1 MGRLRTTWLLV
12 GLSCV
17 ALLGIGIGVL
27 AWYGTHERTQGTD
40 TTSGPA
46 SAVEDAVPAEP
57 VRSGRSESEVEDVQA
72 LWTAVAEGN
81 VAVLPHY
88 APEWSVEARVL
99 VSVSDV
105 ASSAA
110 NWRIGDT
117 LALPIPQIGEVYQPV
132 IEEIDDAVGARAVLG
147 WISGNDG
154 RRRLFVVT
162 VGPKNLFAF
171 IDTPQG
177 SYELL
182 ADHRYGWLLPSSSMK
197 AGWDYS
203 KPDFTFPN
211 GDGT

>member
-1 MGRLRTTWLLV
+1 MGRLLTPWWLV
-12 GLSCV
+12 GLSGT
-17 ALLGIGIGVL
+17 ALIVMGVL
-27 AWYGTHERTQGTD
+27 TWYGMHARTQGTD
-40 TTSGPA
+40 ELTSGSRSGA
-46 SAVEDAVPAEP
+46 AEDAAAARP
-57 VRSGRSESEVEDVQA
+57 VESGESKGEVEVEQA
-72 LWTAVAEGN
+72 LWTAVGEGT
-81 VAVLPHY
+81 VADLPRY

-105 ASSAA
+105 AAA
-110 NWRIGDT
+110 APNWRIGDT
-117 LALPIPQIGEVYQPV
+117 LALPIPQIGATYRPV

-147 WISGNDG
+147 WISGDDG

-162 VGPKNLFAF
+162 VGPMNLFAF

-203 KPDFTFPN
+203 EPDFTLPN